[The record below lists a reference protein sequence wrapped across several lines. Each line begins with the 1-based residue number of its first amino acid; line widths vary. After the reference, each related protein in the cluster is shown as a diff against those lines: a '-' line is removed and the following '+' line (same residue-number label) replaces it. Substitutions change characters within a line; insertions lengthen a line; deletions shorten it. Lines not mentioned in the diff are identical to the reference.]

1 MVRVREEGGLQRGKL
16 GNALGLACARRSL
29 YTIGMNG
36 SLAPIGLNDI
46 SVYVPRNSLNLEVLR
61 RIRVEQ
67 DPGLEK
73 HLQRALATTG
83 QRAMRFPGPTE
94 DTVTLAA
101 EALKRL
107 LSSSAARPLDGLRF
121 LTLGTETSV
130 DMSKSGSSYVLG
142 LLQKS
147 GYSLPS
153 NLSSFQVQHACAGGT
168 LALLTTAGFLQAAGR
183 EDDSSIV
190 LTSDIARYKAPST
203 AEVTQGAGAT
213 GLWLTRHPD
222 LLELDLATTGFASH
236 DVDDFFRPLG
246 STIAKVKGGYSL
258 ACYNEALSEAFE
270 DHCARAGVSPGDELE
285 SIDLFCLHVPYA
297 LMPISAMDKLLAK
310 HLGLDAAGARSFLE
324 KRGFFQALEATA
336 EIGNL
341 YTGSLWLNLA
351 FSLEE
356 RLQTLGPEMAGKR
369 VLMASYGSGNT
380 MAVFTGKI
388 AALAPAVI
396 GRWNLEGL
404 LRDKKEPPFEAY
416 EYWLDTHRT
425 FENYPAILERYPP
438 QAGHFALTGLRE
450 DGYREYSFV

>member
-1 MVRVREEGGLQRGKL
+1 
-16 GNALGLACARRSL
+16 
-29 YTIGMNG
+29 MNG
-36 SLAPIGLNDI
+36 SFAPIGLNDL
-46 SVYVPRNSLNLEVLR
+46 SVFVPRNSLNLEVLR
-61 RIRVEQ
+61 RIRVEE

-83 QRAMRFPGPTE
+83 QRSMRFPSPTE

-101 EALKRL
+101 EALRL
-107 LSSSAARPLDGLRF
+107 LLAPPKAPPLTGLRF

-147 GYSLPS
+147 GHNLPF

-213 GLWLTRHPD
+213 GLWLARHPD
-222 LLELDLATTGFASH
+222 LLVLDLPTTGFASH

-270 DHCARAGVSPGDELE
+270 DHCSRAGVRPGDELE

-310 HLGLDAAGARSFLE
+310 HLGLDAASSRSFLE
-324 KRGFFQALEATA
+324 NRGFFKALEATA

-356 RLQTLGPEMAGKR
+356 RLQTLGSAMAGKR

-380 MAVFTGKI
+380 MAVFTGTI
-388 AALAPAVI
+388 AAGAPEVI

-404 LRDKKEPPFEAY
+404 LRDKNEPPFQAY
-416 EYWLDTHRT
+416 QYWLDTHRT
-425 FENYPAILERYPP
+425 FENYPAILERFPP
-438 QAGHFALTGLRE
+438 EVGRFALTGLRE
-450 DGYREYSFV
+450 DGYREYSLI